1 MIDALV
7 NARSYR
13 GGVKMFD
20 FNVLL
25 QKLDGK
31 ECIQGTYVRKAV
43 ESDGMIQFDS
53 LLVRGCGSQEF
64 ISTDEEQR
72 SKFFQKAE
80 YQGYATNSSSYDNQD
95 QYETV
100 GYWHTRA

>member
-1 MIDALV
+1 MSNFSA
-7 NARSYR
+7 
-13 GGVKMFD
+13 
-20 FNVLL
+20 LL
-25 QKLDGK
+25 QRLDGK

-43 ESDGMIQFDS
+43 ESDGMIHFDS

-64 ISTDEEQR
+64 ITTDEEQ
-72 SKFFQKAE
+72 SSEFFQKAD
-80 YQGYATNSSSYDNQD
+80 YQGYAINSSSCDNLG